1 MSIFNQFET
10 NQDAEKEGVW
20 VEYGENDDGSVPAFK
35 ISRMSKSNKKY
46 SKALERATRP
56 HRRAIELET
65 MKDDTAER
73 VFLEV
78 FVDTV
83 LLDWKN
89 IKTRKG
95 EEMVF
100 SKKSALD
107 LMKSLP
113 ELYDDLQDKAKK
125 ASLFRQDVLEEEAGN

>member
-10 NQDAEKEGVW
+10 NQDAERDGVW
-20 VEYGENDDGSVPAFK
+20 VEYGDNDDGTVPAFK
-35 ISRMSKSNKKY
+35 IARMSKSNKKY
-46 SKALERATRP
+46 SKALDRATRP

-65 MKDDTAER
+65 LKEDTADR

-89 IKTRKG
+89 IKSRSG
-95 EEMVF
+95 EEMAF
-100 SKKSALD
+100 NKKSAFE
-107 LMKSLP
+107 LMKQLP

-125 ASLFRQDVLEEEAGN
+125 AALFRQEVLEEEAGN